1 MRGALVEQEFVIRV
15 LCNKFKIL
23 RIEKRNVAIIRN
35 VNEKTLDKK
44 SKFWYYFLV
53 HIGSSYFSVIVY
65 LKSKK
70 YKKVIDKY
78 KIF

>member
-1 MRGALVEQEFVIRV
+1 M
-15 LCNKFKIL
+15 
-23 RIEKRNVAIIRN
+23 AIIRN

-78 KIF
+78 KIFWYNMQVMIFLDSSVGRANGC